1 MENKNIS
8 LVLDMALTLTLSGNT
23 SNLHV
28 DYFPPIE
35 LSTYHDYVCGLVDF
49 QTYNS
54 IPNVDNSN
62 NLFHIADETI
72 EIPMGSYEIDD
83 IANYITSYL
92 KNRKNGCQ
100 VNIRANNNTLKS
112 LISSNAPI
120 YLNKDRSIGSLLGF
134 SKRELNANQLHMS
147 DLNINIIKV
156 NAIRIECSIVTG
168 AYINNSRAHTIHEFS
183 TVVGPGYKIVEVP
196 RNVIYLPVNVKQVTS
211 LTLKIVDQDGDLIN
225 FRGETI
231 TARLH
236 LKPHHVNI

>member
-1 MENKNIS
+1 
-8 LVLDMALTLTLSGNT
+8 MALTLTLSGNT
-23 SNLHV
+23 SILNV

-35 LSTYHDYVCGLVDF
+35 LSKKYEYVCGLVDF

-62 NLFHIADETI
+62 NLFHIGDVTI
-72 EIPMGSYEIDD
+72 EIAIGSYEIDD
-83 IANYITSYL
+83 VANYIASEL
-92 KNRKNGCQ
+92 KNKKKDYQ
-100 VNIRANNNTLKS
+100 LSIWANNNTLKS
-112 LISSNAPI
+112 MISSNVPI
-120 YLNKDRSIGSLLGF
+120 YLDKERSIGSLLGF
-134 SKRELNANQLHMS
+134 SKRKLLANELHMS

-156 NAIRIECSIVTG
+156 NAIRIECNIVAG
-168 AYINNSRAHTIHEFS
+168 AYINNVHAHTIHEFS

-196 RNVIYLPVNVKQVTS
+196 RNVIYLPVNVKQITS
-211 LTLKIVDQDGDLIN
+211 LTLKIVDQDNDLIN